1 MRRSARKGAGK
12 RASARKGGKRASAR
26 KGASKKKSSMA
37 KRRRPATKK
46 RSRGQAA
53 VARVK
58 RVTREV
64 VQQASGAVSAGV
76 ESLKD
81 LGENLA
87 DRVPDRFKTPF

>member
-1 MRRSARKGAGK
+1 MKLVEHV
-12 RASARKGGKRASAR
+12 GGLFE
-26 KGASKKKSSMA
+26 
-37 KRRRPATKK
+37 RRPQFVELLGGIDV
-46 RSRGQAA
+46 RLGLELFHNRCGI
-53 VARVK
+53 VN
-58 RVTREV
+58 VTREV